1 MKKGDKVGVI
11 SDFHTKDGI
20 FHRGK
25 NVEIGK
31 DLSLE
36 DAKEA
41 AIAGR
46 LATPAAA
53 EKVAKAD
60 KAAADKADKGSK

>member
-11 SDFHTKDGI
+11 SDFHTKDAV
-20 FHRGK
+20 FTRGK

-31 DLSLE
+31 DISLE
-36 DAKEA
+36 DANEA

-46 LATPAAA
+46 LAAPVA
-53 EKVAKAD
+53 EAD
-60 KAAADKADKGSK
+60 KAAADKAAKGKK

>member
-11 SDFHTKDGI
+11 SDFHTADKV

-25 NVEIGK
+25 NIEIGK
-31 DLSLE
+31 DISIE
-36 DAKEA
+36 DAREA

-46 LATPAAA
+46 LAAPV
-53 EKVAKAD
+53 EAKAEPKAKA
-60 KAAADKADKGSK
+60 KAAKDKNK